1 MRNFS
6 EDTNKYLSEVFT
18 ILSKLIDKFDSYE
31 DFSKFNDNR
40 FMLHNHIL
48 FTMLGITADGISD
61 AIQFVGSDHKDLVKS
76 ISDINDK
83 KESAENIDDG
93 TFSKLDRL
101 YNGFMNSEDLT
112 AIMSYKSR
120 YDKHCNIPVYIRQ
133 ENTRNQL
140 IQKFIGFYAEDYMRL
155 HFHAYKIDDVKT
167 YDDEYWYAFF
177 HWIGFKAIF
186 NKVYNLDI
194 DTRVEYIDSS
204 INGEL
209 VVFNNN
215 QDIKNEI
222 VSVKIPFVF

>member
-6 EDTNKYLSEVFT
+6 EDTNNYLSEVFT
-18 ILSKLIDKFDSYE
+18 VLSKLIDEFNSYE
-31 DFSKFNDNR
+31 DFSKFNDSR

-61 AIQFVGSDHKDLVKS
+61 AIQFVGSDHKTLLKS
-76 ISDINDK
+76 ISDINAK
-83 KESAENIDDG
+83 RESVENINDG
-93 TFSKLDRL
+93 IFSELDRL
-101 YNGFMNSEDLT
+101 YNGFVNGEDLA
-112 AIMSYKSR
+112 AIMSYKSK

-155 HFHAYKIDDVKT
+155 HLHAYKIDDVKT
-167 YDDEYWYAFF
+167 YDDDYWYAFF

-186 NKVYNLDI
+186 DKLYGLKI
-194 DTRVEYIDSS
+194 DTRIESIDSS
-204 INGEL
+204 VNGEL

>member
-6 EDTNKYLSEVFT
+6 EDTNNYLSEVFT
-18 ILSKLIDKFDSYE
+18 VLSKLIDEFNSYE
-31 DFSKFNDNR
+31 DFSKFNDSR

-61 AIQFVGSDHKDLVKS
+61 AIQFVGSDHKTLLKS
-76 ISDINDK
+76 ISAINARRESVENINDG
-83 KESAENIDDG
+83 I
-93 TFSKLDRL
+93 FSELDRL
-101 YNGFMNSEDLT
+101 YNGFMNGEDLA

-155 HFHAYKIDDVKT
+155 HLHTYKIDDVKT
-167 YDDEYWYAFF
+167 YDDDYWYAFF

-186 NKVYNLDI
+186 DKLYGLKI
-194 DTRVEYIDSS
+194 DTRIESIDNS

-222 VSVKIPFVF
+222 VSVKIPFIF

>member
-6 EDTNKYLSEVFT
+6 EDTNNYLSEVFT
-18 ILSKLIDKFDSYE
+18 VLSKLIDEFNSYE
-31 DFSKFNDNR
+31 DFSKFNDSR

-61 AIQFVGSDHKDLVKS
+61 AIQFVGSDHKTLLKS
-76 ISDINDK
+76 ISDINAK
-83 KESAENIDDG
+83 RESVENINDG
-93 TFSKLDRL
+93 IFSELDRL
-101 YNGFMNSEDLT
+101 YNGFMNGEDLA

-120 YDKHCNIPVYIRQ
+120 YDKHCNIPVYVRQ

-155 HFHAYKIDDVKT
+155 HLHAYKIDDVKT
-167 YDDEYWYAFF
+167 YDDDYWYAFF

-186 NKVYNLDI
+186 DKLYGLKI
-194 DTRVEYIDSS
+194 DTRIESIDNS

-209 VVFNNN
+209 IVFNNN

-222 VSVKIPFVF
+222 VSVKIPFAF

>member
-6 EDTNKYLSEVFT
+6 EDTNNYLSEVFT
-18 ILSKLIDKFDSYE
+18 VLSKLIDEFNSYE
-31 DFSKFNDNR
+31 DFSKFNDSR

-61 AIQFVGSDHKDLVKS
+61 AIQFVGSDHKTLLKS
-76 ISDINDK
+76 ISDINAK
-83 KESAENIDDG
+83 RESVENINDG
-93 TFSKLDRL
+93 IFSELDRL
-101 YNGFMNSEDLT
+101 YNGFMNGEDLV

-155 HFHAYKIDDVKT
+155 HLHAYKIDDVKT
-167 YDDEYWYAFF
+167 YDDDYWYAFF
-177 HWIGFKAIF
+177 HWVGFKAIF
-186 NKVYNLDI
+186 DKLYGLKI
-194 DTRVEYIDSS
+194 DTRIESIDNS

-222 VSVKIPFVF
+222 VSVKIPFMF

>member
-6 EDTNKYLSEVFT
+6 EDTNNYLSEVFT
-18 ILSKLIDKFDSYE
+18 VLSKLIDEFNSYE
-31 DFSKFNDNR
+31 DFSKFNDSR

-61 AIQFVGSDHKDLVKS
+61 AIQFVGSDHKTLLKS
-76 ISDINDK
+76 ISDINAK
-83 KESAENIDDG
+83 RESVENINDG
-93 TFSKLDRL
+93 IFSELDRL
-101 YNGFMNSEDLT
+101 YNGFMNGEDLA

-133 ENTRNQL
+133 ENTRNRL

-155 HFHAYKIDDVKT
+155 HLHAYKIDDVKT
-167 YDDEYWYAFF
+167 YDDDYWYAFF
-177 HWIGFKAIF
+177 HWVGFKAIF
-186 NKVYNLDI
+186 DKLYGLKI
-194 DTRVEYIDSS
+194 DTRIESIDNS

>member
-6 EDTNKYLSEVFT
+6 EDTNNYLSEVFT
-18 ILSKLIDKFDSYE
+18 VLSKLIDEFNSYE
-31 DFSKFNDNR
+31 DFSKFNDSR

-61 AIQFVGSDHKDLVKS
+61 AIQFVGSDHKTLLKS
-76 ISDINDK
+76 ISDINAK
-83 KESAENIDDG
+83 RESVENINDG
-93 TFSKLDRL
+93 IFSELDRL
-101 YNGFMNSEDLT
+101 YNGFMNGENLA

-155 HFHAYKIDDVKT
+155 HLHAYKIDDVKT
-167 YDDEYWYAFF
+167 YDDDYWYAFF
-177 HWIGFKAIF
+177 HWVGFKAIF
-186 NKVYNLDI
+186 DKLYGLKI
-194 DTRVEYIDSS
+194 DTRIESIDNS

-222 VSVKIPFVF
+222 VSVKIPFMF

>member
-6 EDTNKYLSEVFT
+6 EDTNNYLSEVFT
-18 ILSKLIDKFDSYE
+18 VLSKLIDEFNSYE
-31 DFSKFNDNR
+31 DFSKFNDSR

-61 AIQFVGSDHKDLVKS
+61 AIQFVGSDHKTLLKS
-76 ISDINDK
+76 ISDINAK
-83 KESAENIDDG
+83 RESVENINDG
-93 TFSKLDRL
+93 IFSELDRL
-101 YNGFMNSEDLT
+101 YNGFMNGEDLA

-155 HFHAYKIDDVKT
+155 HLHAYKIDDVKT
-167 YDDEYWYAFF
+167 YDDDYWYAFF

-186 NKVYNLDI
+186 DKLYGLKI
-194 DTRVEYIDSS
+194 DTRIESIDSS
-204 INGEL
+204 VNGEL

-222 VSVKIPFVF
+222 VSVRIPFIF

>member
-6 EDTNKYLSEVFT
+6 EDTNNYLSEVFT
-18 ILSKLIDKFDSYE
+18 VLSKLIDEFNSYE
-31 DFSKFNDNR
+31 DFSKFNDSR

-61 AIQFVGSDHKDLVKS
+61 AIQFVGSDHKTLLKS
-76 ISDINDK
+76 ISDINAK
-83 KESAENIDDG
+83 RESVENINDG
-93 TFSKLDRL
+93 IFSELDRL
-101 YNGFMNSEDLT
+101 YNGFVNGEDLA
-112 AIMSYKSR
+112 AIMSYKSK

-155 HFHAYKIDDVKT
+155 HLHAYKIDDVKT
-167 YDDEYWYAFF
+167 YDDDYWYAFF

-186 NKVYNLDI
+186 NKLYGLEI
-194 DTRVEYIDSS
+194 DTRIESIDSS
-204 INGEL
+204 VNGEL